1 MRRGTTPTITYNV
14 DIDLTS
20 ALELYVTLVQDGTTV
35 VEKSIDDVTITSKSV
50 SFTLTQEETL
60 NLNQGKILMQI
71 RVKMPDGTALASNIM
86 AGDVAQILK
95 DGVI

>member
-20 ALELYVTLVQDGTTV
+20 ALELYVTITEDGV
-35 VEKSIDDVTITSKSV
+35 VMVERSINDVTITSKSV
-50 SFTLTQEETL
+50 SISLTQEETL
-60 NLNQGKILMQI
+60 KFNPGKVLMQI
-71 RVKMPDGTALASNIM
+71 RARMPDGAALASNIM
-86 AGDVAQILK
+86 MGDVAQILK